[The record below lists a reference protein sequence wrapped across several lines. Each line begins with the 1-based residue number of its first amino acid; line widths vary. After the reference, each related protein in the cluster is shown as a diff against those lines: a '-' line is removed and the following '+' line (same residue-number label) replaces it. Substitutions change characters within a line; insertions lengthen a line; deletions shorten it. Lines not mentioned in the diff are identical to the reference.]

1 LEKRERPTSPA
12 LATASPRHERRG
24 SYSTCATNR
33 VASRCA
39 RLAAAA
45 TLK

>member
-24 SYSTCATNR
+24 S
-33 VASRCA
+33 
-39 RLAAAA
+39 
-45 TLK
+45 